1 MYIQNIEGSQEKTL
15 FEPISDQTTEIKI
28 KDNMTLTSSETFE
41 PSIADEVDY
50 DPHNTTNEIEITEDN
65 LDINEGVN
73 EHNHNLVNKL
83 KSSTIGQSSAL
94 SNKKFTSSYN
104 RTK

>member
-15 FEPISDQTTEIKI
+15 FELISDQTTEIRI
-28 KDNMTLTSSETFE
+28 KENNTWTSSETFE

-50 DPHNTTNEIEITEDN
+50 DPHNTTDEADTTGDR
-65 LDINEGVN
+65 DVNEGTD

-83 KSSTIGQSSAL
+83 K
-94 SNKKFTSSYN
+94 
-104 RTK
+104 